1 MTGKPLFDFPT
12 DAQMVADYIKSG
24 NQPDDA
30 MYLEAV
36 TRLDPPLVDP
46 AMLDAIFK
54 ELDRKRMRRGRPRTN
69 ALSKECVAHSLEN
82 IERVDAPPLF
92 LAGLAGRIRSG
103 KRVPDVRTL
112 FSTSKKLKQQDRDF
126 LIRAIYSEIY
136 PLIGSASRIVHEI
149 IGELEVPDT
158 GSRSE
163 RALQLTQHV
172 IMTRCGHRTPSIDT
186 MRNMVRINSRRI
198 S

>member
-1 MTGKPLFDFPT
+1 MSGKPLFEFPT
-12 DAQMVADYIKSG
+12 DARMVADYIESG

-54 ELDRKRMRRGRPRTN
+54 ELDRERMRRGRPRTD
-69 ALSKECVAHSLEN
+69 APSRECVARSLES
-82 IERVDAPPLF
+82 IDRGDAPPLF
-92 LAGLAGRIRSG
+92 LIGLADRIRSG
-103 KRVPDVRTL
+103 KRVPDLRTL
-112 FSTSKKLKQQDRDF
+112 KSKYFKNRREERNF
-126 LIRAIYSEIY
+126 LIGAIYMEIY
-136 PLIGSASRIVHEI
+136 PLIGSGDRIQHKI
-149 IGELEVPDT
+149 LGELDVPST

-163 RALQLTQHV
+163 RALQLTQYV
-172 IMTRCGHRTPSIDT
+172 IASRTVHSPPSIET